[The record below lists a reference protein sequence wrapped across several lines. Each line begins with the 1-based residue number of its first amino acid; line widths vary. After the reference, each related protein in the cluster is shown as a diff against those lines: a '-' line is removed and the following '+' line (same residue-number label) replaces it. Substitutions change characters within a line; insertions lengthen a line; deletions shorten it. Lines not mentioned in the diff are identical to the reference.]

1 MDQNPNE
8 SSSTIR
14 ETRRRRTHSLIVPQG
29 KTERAIYVNDIA
41 KRLVPGLDFYL
52 LSLLCGAV
60 LAAGILLDHPAIYI
74 LAALV
79 APFMTPLVGLGF
91 STAVG
96 SFGFFMQSLGGLAIG
111 SALVF
116 LMGAVGGWISK
127 LFIDLPV
134 NQASYHID
142 FSFPDLL
149 LLAVGTILAV
159 YMTVKAPKKR
169 SLVASV
175 ALAYEVYLPVGVA
188 GFGLT
193 SGMSNFLNGALR
205 MAGVNILL
213 VIMLGTLVLI
223 FFRLRPATFFGYLLT
238 AVMLG
243 AAAYGLYMSSA
254 VRTALQ
260 PQISPA
266 SVTKPVLNTDV
277 PFTAPSSTPQP
288 PAGMLSS
295 TPTNTLVP
303 TRTPTVTNT
312 PRPPDVFATINEPQ
326 GVYIRQNPCTKD
338 DECPKVI
345 PAVADKTPVRV
356 LARTEDGQW
365 FQVETGDGLQGWI
378 LGSYLLFQQ

>member
-1 MDQNPNE
+1 MDQNPSE
-8 SSSTIR
+8 SPSTIR
-14 ETRRRRTHSLIVPQG
+14 ETRRRRTRSLILPQG

-74 LAALV
+74 LAALA

-116 LMGAVGGWISK
+116 LMGALGGWASK
-127 LFIDLPV
+127 LFQDLPV
-134 NQASYHID
+134 NQASFHID
-142 FSFPDLL
+142 FSFPDFLL
-149 LLAVGTILAV
+149 LSVGTILAV

-193 SGMSNFLNGALR
+193 SGINNFFQRG
-205 MAGVNILL
+205 
-213 VIMLGTLVLI
+213 
-223 FFRLRPATFFGYLLT
+223 PADGRREHSSGNHARHCGT
-238 AVMLG
+238 AVL
-243 AAAYGLYMSSA
+243 SSA
-254 VRTALQ
+254 TCHVLWLFINRGDAGCYRLWTLHVQRGSHRITAANLPGVGNETLQKNSRTIHGTFQHA
-260 PQISPA
+260 
-266 SVTKPVLNTDV
+266 
-277 PFTAPSSTPQP
+277 TA
-288 PAGMLSS
+288 AGRNAFSS

-326 GVYIRQNPCTKD
+326 GVYIRQNPCTN
-338 DECPKVI
+338 DEHVPKSS
-345 PAVADKTPVRV
+345 
-356 LARTEDGQW
+356 GGCQ
-365 FQVETGDGLQGWI
+365 
-378 LGSYLLFQQ
+378 